1 MTVEPPTEQPNEQS
15 KYRSWVFTANNYS
28 EELLNLLLVLPCR
41 YIIYGKEIAPTTGTP
56 HLQGFVSFNSGR
68 TLSATRTSMPGC
80 HLLVAR
86 GTPSQNRSYC
96 SKDGDFIER
105 GDQPMDPSARGQLE
119 INRYADAWTSA
130 KEDRILEIPE
140 DIRIRHYATLKRI
153 TRDYQPPLPRLAAR
167 CGIWIHGLSGSGK
180 TTAVFDSYPEIYSKS
195 LSKWWDGYQGQPTV
209 LLDDVDP
216 DCCVFLRRHLKIWT
230 DRFPFMAEE
239 KGGGRFIRP
248 ERIIIT
254 SQYTIEQCFSDP
266 ETIDAWN
273 GRCNVIHKVLGQN
286 IILV

>member
-1 MTVEPPTEQPNEQS
+1 MHQPTSEEPNGQS
-15 KYRSWVFTANNYS
+15 KYRSWIFTANNYS
-28 EELLNLLLVLPCR
+28 DELLNLLLVLPCR

-56 HLQGFVSFNSGR
+56 HLQGYVNFNSGR
-68 TLSATRTSMPGC
+68 TLSATRTSLPGC

-86 GTPSQNRSYC
+86 GTPSQNFDYC
-96 SKDGDFIER
+96 SKDGNFIER
-105 GDQPMDPSARGQLE
+105 GDKPLDPSARGALE
-119 INRYADAWTSA
+119 VDRYVAAWTAA

-140 DIRIRHYATLKRI
+140 DIRIRHYSTLKRI
-153 TRDYQPPLPRLAAR
+153 TRDYQTPIPRLESR
-167 CGIWIHGLSGSGK
+167 CGVWIYGLSGSGK
-180 TTAVFDSYPEIYSKS
+180 TTSVFNSYPDLYSKQNN
-195 LSKWWDGYQGQPTV
+195 KWWDGYQGQSTV

-248 ERIIIT
+248 SKFIIT
-254 SQYTIEQCFSDP
+254 SQYTIEQCFSDQ

-273 GRCNVIHKVLGQN
+273 GRCTVIPKIRGQE
-286 IILV
+286 IIF